1 MKAPDLG
8 SEKVF
13 RTVLKLVLPAM
24 AAQFINVLYSIVDR
38 LYVGNIA
45 GIGDDALAAVGV
57 CAPIATLISSFSFL
71 VGIGGAPL
79 FAMAM
84 GEKRED
90 QAKKI
95 LSNALYALTAV
106 AVLVSVLV
114 IALERPLLMTFGAS
128 QTTYVYARR
137 YLLIYA
143 AGSVFAILTMGLN
156 QYITAQG
163 YSGIAMLITL
173 TGAALNIALD
183 PLFIFVFHLDTAGA
197 ALATILSQFFSCLLA
212 VLFLCRK
219 KAPIRL
225 GFSRFDA
232 KLIGRIAKL
241 GFAPFL
247 IAATDSL
254 IIIATNAVLQA
265 RGGESG
271 DFWITVS
278 TIVQAFFQL
287 VTLPMMGIS
296 TGSQPVLSYNYGAR
310 NIALIKRAE
319 KYILSL
325 CLAFTAFMTAVSFL
339 CAGPFVSLF
348 TSTPEVAEKSVWG
361 IRVFMIGAIPLAL
374 PYAFVDGLTALGYPH
389 YAIIVSLTR
398 KVAVYLGCTFLFPAL
413 WGVQAAFYAEP
424 AADIAGAIL
433 AVIVFA
439 VAFPRILKKRQTA
452 GSLFAQAEP
461 ENAQK

>member
-45 GIGDDALAAVGV
+45 GIGDDAPRRRGRMRAHRNAH
-57 CAPIATLISSFSFL
+57 FL
-71 VGIGGAPL
+71 LFFPCGIGGAPL

-90 QAKKI
+90 LAKKI

-163 YSGIAMLITL
+163 YSGVAMLITL
-173 TGAALNIALD
+173 TGAVLNIALD
-183 PLFIFVFHLDTAGA
+183 PLFIFVFSSRHRRRGA
-197 ALATILSQFFSCLLA
+197 RHHPLA
-212 VLFLCRK
+212 VFLLPARGAVFVPK

-241 GFAPFL
+241 GFAPF
-247 IAATDSL
+247 S
-254 IIIATNAVLQA
+254 
-265 RGGESG
+265 SP
-271 DFWITVS
+271 
-278 TIVQAFFQL
+278 
-287 VTLPMMGIS
+287 LP
-296 TGSQPVLSYNYGAR
+296 
-310 NIALIKRAE
+310 
-319 KYILSL
+319 
-325 CLAFTAFMTAVSFL
+325 TA
-339 CAGPFVSLF
+339 
-348 TSTPEVAEKSVWG
+348 
-361 IRVFMIGAIPLAL
+361 
-374 PYAFVDGLTALGYPH
+374 
-389 YAIIVSLTR
+389 
-398 KVAVYLGCTFLFPAL
+398 
-413 WGVQAAFYAEP
+413 
-424 AADIAGAIL
+424 
-433 AVIVFA
+433 
-439 VAFPRILKKRQTA
+439 
-452 GSLFAQAEP
+452 
-461 ENAQK
+461 